1 MMVKTKKGVGVQ
13 GGNAPSK
20 PRGLGQS
27 FYTPG
32 GTSQRGIPP
41 EVVKA
46 QNRNL
51 KLPSKEDSLVQPS
64 KKVSKFHH
72 LFRKGLPKDG

>member
-1 MMVKTKKGVGVQ
+1 MIVKTKKGMDVKQEGAR
-13 GGNAPSK
+13 GKS
-20 PRGLGQS
+20 RGLGDS

-32 GTSQRGIPP
+32 GTSQRGIP
-41 EVVKA
+41 EDVAKA

-51 KLPSKEDSLVQPS
+51 RLPKKEDTIVNGP
-64 KKVSKFHH
+64 KKTSKFHH

>member
-1 MMVKTKKGVGVQ
+1 MIVKTKKGMDIKG
-13 GGNAPSK
+13 ASK

-27 FYTPG
+27 FHTPG
-32 GTSQRGIPP
+32 GTNQRGIPP
-41 EVVKA
+41 ELAKE
-46 QNRNL
+46 QNRGAR
-51 KLPSKEDSLVQPS
+51 LPKKEDTIVSGA